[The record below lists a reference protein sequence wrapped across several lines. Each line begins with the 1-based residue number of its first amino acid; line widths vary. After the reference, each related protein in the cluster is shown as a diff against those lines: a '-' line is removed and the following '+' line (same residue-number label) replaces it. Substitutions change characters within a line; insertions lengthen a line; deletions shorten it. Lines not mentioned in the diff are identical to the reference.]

1 MSTISKKISRYG
13 FFIKFFII
21 LILSLLLLLKYG
33 IKINDFEFYGV
44 KLEQLYIKLDKKLI
58 VRAKQIK
65 LTSFKKDVAQKA
77 SDKQLLNLSQGVDYL
92 ETFFQEIS
100 LESVQ
105 IGDDFKIKILF
116 LDDIFFVDS
125 PYLNIDIKFQK
136 EQQNGVDR
144 FIVKNLSLKD
154 FNVSISGEGSANFD
168 KDDYKFDGN
177 FTSHELNGK
186 LSFALKDTL
195 LTYKAYDVNAGS
207 IKDFIAELDSRIH
220 LNSEV
225 KNWIYG
231 YIVADDYHLNEINGK
246 ADLKENDLFL
256 NELNATANAKNLL
269 VKFEKGLPAVNVAEA
284 NITLN
289 NSKLKFDLTAPVYKG
304 KKLDGSNVAIN
315 NIFDEKSAN
324 LELFIKT
331 NSIYDEAIN
340 EILRAYKINV
350 PVRQLSGKMDASLKI
365 LIKLDEKSLENFDEK
380 SVIAN
385 GDFKISDAV
394 LDIAG
399 SKFNAKS
406 ALVKLV
412 NTSTLNIDASGFGL
426 DFFRANAKA
435 DINLQKSTGE
445 IKGVI
450 ESFDLKEKNDE
461 ILAFKNEPFTALLDF
476 SKPSETTLSIEPF
489 GINLSFGDES
499 LITTKNS
506 NFIMQNS
513 PVLKQN
519 GVLGFEDVS
528 IKSKD
533 FVNLEI
539 LAKGLKFDLPFLDK
553 NGSKYES
560 DDVNILVQNGVVKV
574 NSASKKL
581 ALEIKEKGVGVNTQD
596 LNLVIL
602 DDNESSN
609 QTQSTPIELSAKNGD
624 IILQDLNKTL
634 PFTSFSAEKKGK
646 STSLNGLA
654 KQGRVGYFS
663 DEKSINLDATD
674 ISGEFI
680 NGLLGT
686 KSFEGGKFRL
696 KMLGES
702 TKEFKAEVR
711 FFGTYLKDYIFY
723 QRLLSFLNSVPSLL
737 SFKTP
742 DFNDKG
748 FTVKNGKILLTRKG
762 DVIEFL
768 AIEMIGTSADIGG
781 RGTIDL
787 KSKKIN
793 IDLELK
799 ILKDASG
806 IIDKIPLINQIIL
819 GKDRS
824 LSTVIAIRGTTEKP
838 EYSTQILQDA
848 LLSPLKIIRNVLQAP
863 FLIFE

>member
-1 MSTISKKISRYG
+1 MATISKKMSKYG

-21 LILSLLLLLKYG
+21 LILSFILLLKYG

-44 KLEQLYIKLDKKLI
+44 KLEQLYIKLDKKI
-58 VRAKQIK
+58 IARAKQIK
-65 LTSFKKDVAQKA
+65 LPNFKKESKQKS
-77 SDKQLLNLSQGVDYL
+77 SDERLLNLSKSVDFID
-92 ETFFQEIS
+92 TIFQEIS
-100 LESVQ
+100 LENVQ
-105 IGDDFKIKILF
+105 IGDDFKLKILF

-125 PYLNIDIKFQK
+125 PYLNVDIKFQN
-136 EQQNGVDR
+136 EQQDGIDLFSVR
-144 FIVKNLSLKD
+144 NLSFKD
-154 FNVSISGEGSANFD
+154 FNVSISGEGSADFD
-168 KDDYKFDGN
+168 KNDYKFEGN
-177 FTSHELNGK
+177 FTSHELHGK
-186 LSFALKDTL
+186 LNFALKDTF
-195 LTYKAYDVNAGS
+195 LTYKAYDVEAGS
-207 IKDFIAELDSRIH
+207 IKNFIDEFDRRIEL
-220 LNSEV
+220 NGEV

-231 YIVADDYHLNEINGK
+231 YIVADNYELKEINGK
-246 ADLKENDLFL
+246 ADLAKNDFYL
-256 NELNATANAKNLL
+256 NDLNATANTKNLL
-269 VKFEKGLPAVNVAEA
+269 VKFEKDLPAVNVGEA
-284 NITLN
+284 NITLK
-289 NSKLKFDLTAPVYKG
+289 NSKLKFDLISPIYKG
-304 KKLDGSNVAIN
+304 KKLDGSNVTIN

-331 NSIYDEAIN
+331 KSIYDEAIN
-340 EILRAYKINV
+340 EILKAYKIIV

-385 GDFKISDAV
+385 GEFKLSDAV
-394 LDIAG
+394 LEIAG
-399 SKFNAKS
+399 SKFNTKN

-412 NTSTLNIDASGFGL
+412 NTSVLNIDASGFGL

-489 GINLSFGDES
+489 GLNLSFGDES
-499 LITTKNS
+499 VIATKNS
-506 NFIMQNS
+506 EFIMQNS
-513 PVLKQN
+513 PLLKQN
-519 GVLGFEDVS
+519 GVLGFDDVS

-533 FVNLEI
+533 FINLEI
-539 LAKGLKFDLPFLDK
+539 LAKGLKFDMPFLDK
-553 NGSKYES
+553 NGSKYDS
-560 DDVNILVQNGVVKV
+560 DDFLITVSKAGVKV
-574 NSASKKL
+574 QSASKKL
-581 ALEIKEKGVGVNTQD
+581 SLNIAEKGIEAKSND
-596 LNLVIL
+596 LNLLVF
-602 DDNESSN
+602 DDNSTKE
-609 QTQSTPIELSAKNGD
+609 QSTPLELFAKNGD

-634 PFTSFSAEKKGK
+634 PFTNFSAEKNGK

-654 KQGRVGYFS
+654 QQGRVGYFN

-680 NGLLGT
+680 NDLFGI

-696 KMLGES
+696 KMLGENS
-702 TKEFKAEVR
+702 KNFKAEVR
-711 FFGTYLKDYIFY
+711 FFDTFLKDYIFY

-748 FTVKNGKILLTRKG
+748 FTVKNGKILLTRNG
-762 DVIEFL
+762 DMIEFL

-799 ILKDASG
+799 LLKDASS
-806 IIDKIPLINQIIL
+806 IIDKIPLVNQIIL

-824 LSTVIAIRGTTEKP
+824 LSTVIAIRGTTDKP

-848 LLSPLKIIRNVLQAP
+848 LLSPLKIIRNVIQAP

>member
-1 MSTISKKISRYG
+1 M
-13 FFIKFFII
+13 
-21 LILSLLLLLKYG
+21 LLKYG

-44 KLEQLYIKLDKKLI
+44 KLEQLYIKLDKKII

-65 LTSFKKDVAQKA
+65 LPKFKQNTEQKA

-92 ETFFQEIS
+92 DTFFQEIS

-105 IGDDFKIKILF
+105 IGDDFKIKVLF

-125 PYLNIDIKFQK
+125 PYLNIDIKFQN
-136 EQQNGVDR
+136 EQQNGIDR
-144 FIVKNLSLKD
+144 FIVRNLSLKD

-168 KDDYKFDGN
+168 NDDYKFDGN

-246 ADLKENDLFL
+246 ADLAKNDFYL
-256 NELNATANAKNLL
+256 NDLNATANAKNLL
-269 VKFEKGLPAVNVAEA
+269 VKFDKGLPAVNVAEA

-289 NSKLKFDLTAPVYKG
+289 NSTLKFDLTAPVYKG

-406 ALVKLV
+406 ALVKLI
-412 NTSTLNIDASGFGL
+412 NTANLSIDATGFGL
-426 DFFRANAKA
+426 DFFRANAVA
-435 DINLQKSTGE
+435 NIDLQKSSGE

-450 ESFDLKEKNDE
+450 ESFDLKEKSDE
-461 ILAFKNEPFTALLDF
+461 ILAFKNEPFSALLDF

-489 GINLSFGDES
+489 GLNLSFGDES
-499 LITTKNS
+499 VIATKNS
-506 NFIMQNS
+506 EFIMQNS
-513 PVLKQN
+513 PLLKQN
-519 GVLGFEDVS
+519 GVLGFDDVS

-533 FVNLEI
+533 FTNLEI
-539 LAKGLKFDLPFLDK
+539 LAKGLKFNLPFLDK

-560 DDVNILVQNGVVKV
+560 DDVNILVKNGAVKV
-574 NSASKKL
+574 ESASKKL
-581 ALEIKEKGVGVNTQD
+581 ALDIKEKGVSVKTQD
-596 LNLVIL
+596 LNLLVL
-602 DDNESSN
+602 DDNESSD
-609 QTQSTPIELSAKNGD
+609 QAQSTPIEIFAKNGD
-624 IILQDLNKTL
+624 IILKDLNKTL

-646 STSLNGLA
+646 SVSLNGLA
-654 KQGRVGYFS
+654 KQGRLGYFN

-680 NGLLGT
+680 NDLFGI

-696 KMLGES
+696 KLLGES

-723 QRLLSFLNSVPSLL
+723 QKLLSFLNSVPSLL

-748 FTVKNGKILLTRKG
+748 YTVKNGKILLTRKG
-762 DVIEFL
+762 DLIEFL

-787 KSKKIN
+787 NSKKIN

-824 LSTVIAIRGTTEKP
+824 LSTVISIRGTTEKP

>member
-1 MSTISKKISRYG
+1 M
-13 FFIKFFII
+13 
-21 LILSLLLLLKYG
+21 ILSLALLLKYG

-44 KLEQLYIKLDKKLI
+44 KLEQLYIKLDKKI
-58 VRAKQIK
+58 IARAKQIR
-65 LTSFKKDVAQKA
+65 LPNFKKESKQKS
-77 SDKQLLNLSQGVDYL
+77 SDERLLNLSKSVDFID
-92 ETFFQEIS
+92 TIFQEIS
-100 LESVQ
+100 LENVQ
-105 IGDDFKIKILF
+105 IGDDFKLKILF

-125 PYLNIDIKFQK
+125 PYLNVDIKFQN
-136 EQQNGVDR
+136 EQQDGIDLFSVR
-144 FIVKNLSLKD
+144 NLSFKD
-154 FNVSISGEGSANFD
+154 FNVSISGEGSADFD
-168 KDDYKFDGN
+168 KNDYKFEGN
-177 FTSHELNGK
+177 FTSHELHGK
-186 LSFALKDTL
+186 LNFALKDTF
-195 LTYKAYDVNAGS
+195 LTYKAYDVEAGS
-207 IKDFIAELDSRIH
+207 IKNFIDELDRRIE

-231 YIVADDYHLNEINGK
+231 YIVADDYELKEINGK
-246 ADLKENDLFL
+246 ADLAKNNFYLND
-256 NELNATANAKNLL
+256 LNATANTKNLL
-269 VKFEKGLPAVNVAEA
+269 VKFEKGLPAVNVGEA
-284 NITLN
+284 NITLK
-289 NSKLKFDLTAPVYKG
+289 NSKLKFDLISPIYKG
-304 KKLDGSNVAIN
+304 KKLDGSSVVIN

-331 NSIYDEAIN
+331 KSIYDEAIN
-340 EILRAYKINV
+340 EILKAYKIIV

-385 GDFKISDAV
+385 GEFKLSDAV
-394 LDIAG
+394 LEIAG
-399 SKFNAKS
+399 SKFNTKN
-406 ALVKLV
+406 ALVKLI
-412 NTSTLNIDASGFGL
+412 NTTNLSIDATGFGL
-426 DFFRANAKA
+426 EFFKANAKA

-461 ILAFKNEPFTALLDF
+461 ILAFKNEPFSAFLDF
-476 SKPSETTLSIEPF
+476 SKAGETLLKIEPF
-489 GINLSFGDES
+489 GLDMSFGSES
-499 LITTKNS
+499 KISTKNS
-506 NFIMQNS
+506 KFFIESS

-519 GVLGFEDVS
+519 GVRGFDELS

-533 FVNLEI
+533 FTDLEI
-539 LAKGLKFDLPFLDK
+539 FAKEVNFDLPFLDK
-553 NGSKYES
+553 NGSKYEN
-560 DDVNILVQNGVVKV
+560 DDLKILVSKAGVKV
-574 NSASKKL
+574 DSASKKL
-581 ALEIKEKGVGVNTQD
+581 SLDIKEKAINVKTKD
-596 LNLVIL
+596 LNLLVL
-602 DDNESSN
+602 DDNKTSE
-609 QTQSTPIELSAKNGD
+609 QSTPLELLAKNGD
-624 IILQDLNKTL
+624 IILRDLNKTL

-654 KQGRVGYFS
+654 QQGRVGYFN

-680 NGLLGT
+680 NDLFGI

-696 KMLGES
+696 KMLGENS
-702 TKEFKAEVR
+702 KNFKAEVR
-711 FFGTYLKDYIFY
+711 FFDTFLKDYIFY

-748 FTVKNGKILLTRKG
+748 FTVKNGKILLTRNG
-762 DVIEFL
+762 DMIEFL

-799 ILKDASG
+799 LLKDASS
-806 IIDKIPLINQIIL
+806 IIDKIPLVNQIIL

-824 LSTVIAIRGTTEKP
+824 LSTVIAIRGTTNKP

-848 LLSPLKIIRNVLQAP
+848 LLSPLKIIRNVIQAP

>member
-1 MSTISKKISRYG
+1 M
-13 FFIKFFII
+13 
-21 LILSLLLLLKYG
+21 ILSFILLLKYG

-44 KLEQLYIKLDKKLI
+44 KLEQLYIKLDKKI
-58 VRAKQIK
+58 IARAKQIR
-65 LTSFKKDVAQKA
+65 LPNFKKESKQK
-77 SDKQLLNLSQGVDYL
+77 SSNERLLNLSKSVDFID
-92 ETFFQEIS
+92 TIFQEIS
-100 LESVQ
+100 LENVQ
-105 IGDDFKIKILF
+105 IGDDFKLKILF

-125 PYLNIDIKFQK
+125 PYLNVDIKFQN
-136 EQQNGVDR
+136 EQQDGIDLFSVR
-144 FIVKNLSLKD
+144 NLSFKD
-154 FNVSISGEGSANFD
+154 FNVSISGEGSADFD
-168 KDDYKFDGN
+168 KNDYKFEGN
-177 FTSHELNGK
+177 FTSHELHGK
-186 LSFALKDTL
+186 LNFALKDTF
-195 LTYKAYDVNAGS
+195 LTYKAYDVEAGS
-207 IKDFIAELDSRIH
+207 IKNFIDELDRRIE

-231 YIVADDYHLNEINGK
+231 YIVADDYELKEINGK
-246 ADLKENDLFL
+246 ADLDKNNFYLND
-256 NELNATANAKNLL
+256 LNATANTKNLL
-269 VKFEKGLPAVNVAEA
+269 VKFEKGLPAVNVGEA
-284 NITLN
+284 NITLK
-289 NSKLKFDLTAPVYKG
+289 NSKLKFDLISPIYKG
-304 KKLDGSNVAIN
+304 KKLDGSSVVIN

-324 LELFIKT
+324 LELLIKT
-331 NSIYDEAIN
+331 KSIYDEAIN
-340 EILRAYKINV
+340 EILKAYKIIV

-385 GDFKISDAV
+385 GDFKISDAD

-412 NTSTLNIDASGFGL
+412 NTSALNIDASGFGL

-461 ILAFKNEPFTALLDF
+461 ILVFKNEPFNAFLDF
-476 SKPSETTLSIEPF
+476 SKADETLLKIEPF
-489 GINLSFGDES
+489 GLDMSFGSES
-499 LITTKNS
+499 KISTKNS
-506 NFIMQNS
+506 KFFIENS

-519 GVLGFEDVS
+519 GVRGFDELS

-533 FVNLEI
+533 FTDLEI
-539 LAKGLKFDLPFLDK
+539 FAKEANFDLPFLDK
-553 NGSKYES
+553 NGSKYEN
-560 DDVNILVQNGVVKV
+560 DDLKILVSKAGVKV
-574 NSASKKL
+574 DSASKKL
-581 ALEIKEKGVGVNTQD
+581 SLDIKEKAINVKTKD
-596 LNLVIL
+596 LNLLVL
-602 DDNESSN
+602 DDNKTSE
-609 QTQSTPIELSAKNGD
+609 QSTPLELLAKNGD
-624 IILQDLNKTL
+624 IILRDLNKTL
-634 PFTSFSAEKKGK
+634 PFASFSAEKKGK

-654 KQGRVGYFS
+654 QQGRVGYFN
-663 DEKSINLDATD
+663 DEKRINLDATD

-680 NGLLGT
+680 NDLFGI

-696 KMLGES
+696 KMLGENS
-702 TKEFKAEVR
+702 KNFKAEVR
-711 FFGTYLKDYIFY
+711 FFDTFLKDYIFY

-748 FTVKNGKILLTRKG
+748 FTVKNGKILLTRNG
-762 DVIEFL
+762 DMIEFL

-799 ILKDASG
+799 LLKDASS
-806 IIDKIPLINQIIL
+806 IIDKIPLVNQIIL

-824 LSTVIAIRGTTEKP
+824 LSTVIAIRGTTDKP

-848 LLSPLKIIRNVLQAP
+848 LLSPLKIIRNVIQAP

>member
-44 KLEQLYIKLDKKLI
+44 KLEQLYIKLDKKII

-65 LTSFKKDVAQKA
+65 LPKFKQNAEQKA

-92 ETFFQEIS
+92 DTFFQEIS
-100 LESVQ
+100 LESMQ
-105 IGDDFKIKILF
+105 IGDDFKIKVLF

-125 PYLNIDIKFQK
+125 PYLNIDIKFQN

-144 FIVKNLSLKD
+144 FIVRNLSFKD

-246 ADLKENDLFL
+246 ADLAKNDFYL
-256 NELNATANAKNLL
+256 NDLNATANAKNLL
-269 VKFEKGLPAVNVAEA
+269 VKFDKGLPAVNVAEA

-289 NSKLKFDLTAPVYKG
+289 NSTLKFDLIAPVYKG

-324 LELFIKT
+324 LKLFIKT

-412 NTSTLNIDASGFGL
+412 NTSALNIDASGFGL
-426 DFFRANAKA
+426 DFFRANAVA
-435 DINLQKSTGE
+435 NIDLQKSSGE

-476 SKPSETTLSIEPF
+476 SKPNETTLSIEPF

-499 LITTKNS
+499 VIATKNS
-506 NFIMQNS
+506 KFIMQNS
-513 PVLKQN
+513 PLLKQN

-533 FVNLEI
+533 FTNLEI
-539 LAKGLKFDLPFLDK
+539 LAKGLKFDMPFLDK
-553 NGSKYES
+553 NGSKYEN
-560 DDVNILVQNGVVKV
+560 DDFLIAVSKAGVKV
-574 NSASKKL
+574 QSASKKL
-581 ALEIKEKGVGVNTQD
+581 SLNIAEKGIEAKSND
-596 LNLVIL
+596 LNLLVL
-602 DDNESSN
+602 DDNNTKE
-609 QTQSTPIELSAKNGD
+609 QSTPLELFAKNGD

-646 STSLNGLA
+646 SVSLNGLA
-654 KQGRVGYFS
+654 KQGRLGYFN

-680 NGLLGT
+680 NDLFGI

-696 KMLGES
+696 KLLGES

-723 QRLLSFLNSVPSLL
+723 QKLLSFLNSVPSLL

-762 DVIEFL
+762 DLIEFL

>member
-44 KLEQLYIKLDKKLI
+44 KLEQLYIKLDKKII

-65 LTSFKKDVAQKA
+65 LPKFKQEPKQKA

-92 ETFFQEIS
+92 DTFFQEIS

-125 PYLNIDIKFQK
+125 PYLNIDIKFQN

-144 FIVKNLSLKD
+144 FIVRNLSLKD
-154 FNVSISGEGSANFD
+154 FNVSISGEGSTNFD

-195 LTYKAYDVNAGS
+195 LIYKAYDVNAGS

-246 ADLKENDLFL
+246 ADLAKNDFYL
-256 NELNATANAKNLL
+256 NDLNATANAKNLL
-269 VKFEKGLPAVNVAEA
+269 VKFDKGLPAVNVAEA

-289 NSKLKFDLTAPVYKG
+289 NSTLKFDLIAPVYKG

-340 EILRAYKINV
+340 EILRAYKIIV
-350 PVRQLSGKMDASLKI
+350 PVKQLSGKMDASLKI

-406 ALVKLV
+406 ALVKLI
-412 NTSTLNIDASGFGL
+412 NTTNLSVDATGFGL
-426 DFFRANAKA
+426 DFFRANAVA
-435 DINLQKSTGE
+435 NIDLQKSSGE

-450 ESFDLKEKNDE
+450 ESFDLKEKSDE

-489 GINLSFGDES
+489 GLNLSFGDES
-499 LITTKNS
+499 VIATKNS
-506 NFIMQNS
+506 EFIMQNS
-513 PVLKQN
+513 PLLKQN

-533 FVNLEI
+533 FTNLEI
-539 LAKGLKFDLPFLDK
+539 LAKGLKFDMPFLDK
-553 NGSKYES
+553 NGSKYEN
-560 DDVNILVQNGVVKV
+560 DDFLIAVSKAGVKV
-574 NSASKKL
+574 QSASKKL
-581 ALEIKEKGVGVNTQD
+581 SLNIAEKGIEAKSND
-596 LNLVIL
+596 LNLLVL
-602 DDNESSN
+602 DDNNTKE
-609 QTQSTPIELSAKNGD
+609 QSTPLELFAKNGD

-680 NGLLGT
+680 NDLFGI

-702 TKEFKAEVR
+702 SKNFKAEVR

-723 QRLLSFLNSVPSLL
+723 QKLLSFLNSVPSLL

-748 FTVKNGKILLTRKG
+748 FTIKNGKILLTRKG

-787 KSKKIN
+787 NSKKIN

>member
-1 MSTISKKISRYG
+1 MSKYG

-21 LILSLLLLLKYG
+21 LILSFILLLKYG

-58 VRAKQIK
+58 ARAKQIR
-65 LTSFKKDVAQKA
+65 LPNFKKESKQKS
-77 SDKQLLNLSQGVDYL
+77 SDERLLNLSKSVDFID
-92 ETFFQEIS
+92 TIFQEIS
-100 LESVQ
+100 LENVQ
-105 IGDDFKIKILF
+105 IGDDFKLKILF

-125 PYLNIDIKFQK
+125 PYLNVDIKFQN
-136 EQQNGVDR
+136 EQQDGIDLFSVR
-144 FIVKNLSLKD
+144 NLSFKD
-154 FNVSISGEGSANFD
+154 FNVSISGEGSADFD
-168 KDDYKFDGN
+168 KNDYKFDGN
-177 FTSHELNGK
+177 FTSHELHGK
-186 LSFALKDTL
+186 LNFALKDTF
-195 LTYKAYDVNAGS
+195 LTYKAYDVEAGS
-207 IKDFIAELDSRIH
+207 IKNFIDELDRRIE

-231 YIVADDYHLNEINGK
+231 YIVADDYELKEINGK
-246 ADLKENDLFL
+246 ADLAKNNFYLND
-256 NELNATANAKNLL
+256 LNATANTKNLL
-269 VKFEKGLPAVNVAEA
+269 VKFEKGLPAVNVGEA
-284 NITLN
+284 NITLK
-289 NSKLKFDLTAPVYKG
+289 NSKLKFDLISPIYKG
-304 KKLDGSNVAIN
+304 KKLDGSSVAIN

-331 NSIYDEAIN
+331 KSIYDETIN
-340 EILRAYKINV
+340 EILKAYKIIL

-385 GDFKISDAV
+385 GEFKLSDAV
-394 LDIAG
+394 LEIAG
-399 SKFNAKS
+399 SKFNTKN
-406 ALVKLV
+406 ALVKLI
-412 NTSTLNIDASGFGL
+412 NTTNLNIDATGFGL
-426 DFFRANAKA
+426 EFFKANAKA

-461 ILAFKNEPFTALLDF
+461 ILVFKNEPFSAFLDF
-476 SKPSETTLSIEPF
+476 SKAGETLLKIEPF
-489 GINLSFGDES
+489 GLDMSFGSES
-499 LITTKNS
+499 KITTKNS
-506 NFIMQNS
+506 KFFIESS

-519 GVLGFEDVS
+519 GVRGFDELS

-533 FVNLEI
+533 FTDLEI
-539 LAKGLKFDLPFLDK
+539 FAKEANFVLPFLDK
-553 NGSKYES
+553 NGSKYEN
-560 DDVNILVQNGVVKV
+560 DDLKILVSKAGVKV
-574 NSASKKL
+574 DSASKKL
-581 ALEIKEKGVGVNTQD
+581 SLDIKEKAINVKTKD
-596 LNLVIL
+596 LNLLVL
-602 DDNESSN
+602 DDNKTSE
-609 QTQSTPIELSAKNGD
+609 QSTPLELLAKNGD
-624 IILQDLNKTL
+624 IILRDLNKTL
-634 PFTSFSAEKKGK
+634 PFTSFSAEKNGK

-654 KQGRVGYFS
+654 QQGRVGYFN

-680 NGLLGT
+680 NDLFGI

-696 KMLGES
+696 KMLGENS
-702 TKEFKAEVR
+702 KNFKAEVR
-711 FFGTYLKDYIFY
+711 FFDTFLKDYIFY

-748 FTVKNGKILLTRKG
+748 FTVKNGKILLTRNG
-762 DVIEFL
+762 DMIEFL

-799 ILKDASG
+799 LLKDASS
-806 IIDKIPLINQIIL
+806 IIDKIPLVNQIIL

-824 LSTVIAIRGTTEKP
+824 LSTVIAIRGTTDKP

-848 LLSPLKIIRNVLQAP
+848 LLSPLKIIRNVIQAP

>member
-1 MSTISKKISRYG
+1 M
-13 FFIKFFII
+13 
-21 LILSLLLLLKYG
+21 ILSLALLLKYG

-44 KLEQLYIKLDKKLI
+44 KLEQLYIKLDKKI
-58 VRAKQIK
+58 IARAKQIR
-65 LTSFKKDVAQKA
+65 LPNFKKESKQKS
-77 SDKQLLNLSQGVDYL
+77 SDERLLNLSKSVDFID
-92 ETFFQEIS
+92 TIFQEIS
-100 LESVQ
+100 LENVQ
-105 IGDDFKIKILF
+105 IGDDFKLKILF

-125 PYLNIDIKFQK
+125 PYLNVDIKFQN
-136 EQQNGVDR
+136 EQQDGIDLFSVR
-144 FIVKNLSLKD
+144 NLSFKD
-154 FNVSISGEGSANFD
+154 FNVSISGEGSADFD
-168 KDDYKFDGN
+168 KNDYKFEGN
-177 FTSHELNGK
+177 FTSHELHGK
-186 LSFALKDTL
+186 LNFALKDTF
-195 LTYKAYDVNAGS
+195 LTYKAYDVEAGS
-207 IKDFIAELDSRIH
+207 IKNFIDELDRRIE

-231 YIVADDYHLNEINGK
+231 YIVADDYELKEINGK
-246 ADLKENDLFL
+246 ADLAKNNFYLND
-256 NELNATANAKNLL
+256 LNATANTKNLL
-269 VKFEKGLPAVNVAEA
+269 VKFEKGLPAVNVGEA
-284 NITLN
+284 NITLK
-289 NSKLKFDLTAPVYKG
+289 NSKLKFDLISPIYKG
-304 KKLDGSNVAIN
+304 KKLDGSSVVIN

-331 NSIYDEAIN
+331 KSIYDEAIN
-340 EILRAYKINV
+340 EILKAYKIIV

-385 GDFKISDAV
+385 GEFKLSDAV
-394 LDIAG
+394 LEIAG
-399 SKFNAKS
+399 SKFNTKN
-406 ALVKLV
+406 ALVKLI
-412 NTSTLNIDASGFGL
+412 NTTNLSIDATGFGL
-426 DFFRANAKA
+426 EFFKANAKA

-461 ILAFKNEPFTALLDF
+461 ILAFKNEPFSAFLDF
-476 SKPSETTLSIEPF
+476 SKAGETLLKIEPF
-489 GINLSFGDES
+489 GLDMSFGSES
-499 LITTKNS
+499 KISTKNS
-506 NFIMQNS
+506 KFFIESS

-519 GVLGFEDVS
+519 GVRGFDELS

-533 FVNLEI
+533 FTDLEI
-539 LAKGLKFDLPFLDK
+539 FAKEVNFDLPFLDK
-553 NGSKYES
+553 NGSKYEN
-560 DDVNILVQNGVVKV
+560 DDLKILVSKAGVKV
-574 NSASKKL
+574 DSASKKL
-581 ALEIKEKGVGVNTQD
+581 SLDIKEKAINVKTKD
-596 LNLVIL
+596 LNLLVL
-602 DDNESSN
+602 DDNKTSE
-609 QTQSTPIELSAKNGD
+609 QSTPLELLAKNGD
-624 IILQDLNKTL
+624 IILRDLNKTL

-654 KQGRVGYFS
+654 QQGRVGYFN

-680 NGLLGT
+680 NDLFGI

-696 KMLGES
+696 KMLGENS
-702 TKEFKAEVR
+702 KNFKAEVR
-711 FFGTYLKDYIFY
+711 FFDTFLKDYIFY

-742 DFNDKG
+742 DFNNKG
-748 FTVKNGKILLTRKG
+748 FTVKNGKILLTRNG
-762 DVIEFL
+762 DMIEFL

-799 ILKDASG
+799 LLKDASS
-806 IIDKIPLINQIIL
+806 IIDKIPLVNQIIL

-824 LSTVIAIRGTTEKP
+824 LSTVIAIRGTTNKP

-848 LLSPLKIIRNVLQAP
+848 LLSPLKIIRNVIQAP

>member
-1 MSTISKKISRYG
+1 M
-13 FFIKFFII
+13 
-21 LILSLLLLLKYG
+21 LLKYG

-44 KLEQLYIKLDKKLI
+44 KLEQLYIKLDKKII

-65 LTSFKKDVAQKA
+65 LPKFKQNTEQKA

-92 ETFFQEIS
+92 DTFFQEIS

-105 IGDDFKIKILF
+105 IGDDFNIKVLF

-125 PYLNIDIKFQK
+125 PYLNIDIKFQN

-144 FIVKNLSLKD
+144 FIVRNLSFKD

-207 IKDFIAELDSRIH
+207 IKDFIAELDSRIE

-231 YIVADDYHLNEINGK
+231 YIVADDYYLNEINGK
-246 ADLKENDLFL
+246 ADLAKNDFYL
-256 NELNATANAKNLL
+256 NDLNATANAKNLL
-269 VKFEKGLPAVNVAEA
+269 VKFDKDLPAVNVAEA

-412 NTSTLNIDASGFGL
+412 NTSALNIDASGFGL

>member
-1 MSTISKKISRYG
+1 M
-13 FFIKFFII
+13 
-21 LILSLLLLLKYG
+21 LLKYG

-44 KLEQLYIKLDKKLI
+44 KLEQLYIKLDKKI
-58 VRAKQIK
+58 IARAKQIK
-65 LTSFKKDVAQKA
+65 LPNFKKESKQKS
-77 SDKQLLNLSQGVDYL
+77 SDERLLNLSKSVDFID
-92 ETFFQEIS
+92 TIFQEIS
-100 LESVQ
+100 LENVQ
-105 IGDDFKIKILF
+105 IGDDFKLKILF

-125 PYLNIDIKFQK
+125 PYLNVDIKFQN
-136 EQQNGVDR
+136 EQQDGIDLFSVR
-144 FIVKNLSLKD
+144 NLSFKD

-168 KDDYKFDGN
+168 KNDYKFEGN
-177 FTSHELNGK
+177 FTSHELHGK
-186 LSFALKDTL
+186 LNFALKDTF
-195 LTYKAYDVNAGS
+195 LTYKAYDVEAGS
-207 IKDFIAELDSRIH
+207 IKNFIDELDRRIE

-231 YIVADDYHLNEINGK
+231 YIVADDYELKEINGK
-246 ADLKENDLFL
+246 ANLAKNDFYL
-256 NELNATANAKNLL
+256 NDLNATANTKNLL
-269 VKFEKGLPAVNVAEA
+269 VKFEKGLPAVNVGEA
-284 NITLN
+284 NITLK
-289 NSKLKFDLTAPVYKG
+289 NSKLKFDLISPIYKG
-304 KKLDGSNVAIN
+304 KKLDGSSVAIN

-324 LELFIKT
+324 LELLIKT
-331 NSIYDEAIN
+331 KSIYDEAIN
-340 EILRAYKINV
+340 EILKTYKIIV

-385 GDFKISDAV
+385 GEFKLSDAI
-394 LDIAG
+394 LEIAG

-406 ALVKLV
+406 ALVKLI
-412 NTSTLNIDASGFGL
+412 NTTNLSIDATGFGL
-426 DFFRANAKA
+426 DFFKANAKA

-461 ILAFKNEPFTALLDF
+461 ILAFKNEPFSAFLDF
-476 SKPSETTLSIEPF
+476 SKADETLLKLEPF
-489 GINLSFGDES
+489 GLDMSFGSES
-499 LITTKNS
+499 KIATKNS
-506 NFIMQNS
+506 KFFIENS

-519 GVLGFEDVS
+519 GVRGFDELS

-533 FVNLEI
+533 FTDLEI
-539 LAKGLKFDLPFLDK
+539 FAKEANFDLPFLDK
-553 NGSKYES
+553 NGSKYEN
-560 DDVNILVQNGVVKV
+560 DDLKILVSKAGVKV
-574 NSASKKL
+574 DSASKKL
-581 ALEIKEKGVGVNTQD
+581 SLDIKEKAINVKTKD
-596 LNLVIL
+596 LNLLVL
-602 DDNESSN
+602 DDNKTSE
-609 QTQSTPIELSAKNGD
+609 QSTPLELLAKNGD
-624 IILQDLNKTL
+624 IILRDLNKTL
-634 PFTSFSAEKKGK
+634 PFASFSAEKKGK

-654 KQGRVGYFS
+654 QQGRVGYFN

-680 NGLLGT
+680 NDLFGI

-696 KMLGES
+696 KLLGENS
-702 TKEFKAEVR
+702 KNFKAEVR
-711 FFGTYLKDYIFY
+711 FFDTFLKDYIFY

-748 FTVKNGKILLTRKG
+748 FTVKNGKILLTRNG
-762 DVIEFL
+762 DMIEFL

-799 ILKDASG
+799 LLKDASS
-806 IIDKIPLINQIIL
+806 IINKIPLVNQIIL

-824 LSTVIAIRGTTEKP
+824 LSTVIAIRGTTNKP

-848 LLSPLKIIRNVLQAP
+848 LLSPLKIIRNVIQAP

>member
-1 MSTISKKISRYG
+1 M
-13 FFIKFFII
+13 
-21 LILSLLLLLKYG
+21 LLKYG

-44 KLEQLYIKLDKKLI
+44 KLEQLYIKLDKKII

-65 LTSFKKDVAQKA
+65 LPKFKQNTEQKA

-92 ETFFQEIS
+92 DTFFQEIS

-125 PYLNIDIKFQK
+125 PYLNIDIKFQN
-136 EQQNGVDR
+136 EQQDGVDR
-144 FIVKNLSLKD
+144 FIVRNLSLKD

-207 IKDFIAELDSRIH
+207 IKDFITELDSRIH

-269 VKFEKGLPAVNVAEA
+269 VKFDKGLPAVNVAEA

-289 NSKLKFDLTAPVYKG
+289 NSTLKFDLTAPIYKG

-385 GDFKISDAV
+385 GEFKISDAV

-406 ALVKLV
+406 AIVKLI
-412 NTSTLNIDASGFGL
+412 NTANLSIDATDFGL

-461 ILAFKNEPFTALLDF
+461 ILAFKNEPFSALIDF
-476 SKPSETTLSIEPF
+476 SKPNETTLSIEPF
-489 GINLSFGDES
+489 GLNLSFGDES
-499 LITTKNS
+499 VIATKNS
-506 NFIMQNS
+506 EFIMQNS

-519 GVLGFEDVS
+519 GVLGFEYVS

-533 FVNLEI
+533 FTNLEI
-539 LAKGLKFDLPFLDK
+539 LAKGLKFDMPFLDK
-553 NGSKYES
+553 NGSKYDR
-560 DDVNILVQNGVVKV
+560 DDINILVQNGIVKV

-596 LNLVIL
+596 LNLVVL
-602 DDNESSN
+602 DDNESSK
-609 QTQSTPIELSAKNGD
+609 QTQSTPLELFAKNGD

-646 STSLNGLA
+646 SVSLNGLA

-696 KMLGES
+696 KMLGENS
-702 TKEFKAEVR
+702 KNFKAEVR

>member
-44 KLEQLYIKLDKKLI
+44 KLEQLYIKLDKKII

-65 LTSFKKDVAQKA
+65 LPSFKKDVAQKS
-77 SDKQLLNLSQGVDYL
+77 SDERLLNLSQGVDYL
-92 ETFFQEIS
+92 DTFFQEIS

-125 PYLNIDIKFQK
+125 PYLNIDIKFQN
-136 EQQNGVDR
+136 EQQDGIDH

-195 LTYKAYDVNAGS
+195 LTYKAYDVNASS

-246 ADLKENDLFL
+246 ADLKKNDLFL

-269 VKFEKGLPAVNVAEA
+269 VKFDKGLPAVNVAEA

-340 EILRAYKINV
+340 EILRGYKINV

-476 SKPSETTLSIEPF
+476 SKPDKTTLSIEPF

-499 LITTKNS
+499 VIATKNS

-513 PVLKQN
+513 PLLKQN
-519 GVLGFEDVS
+519 GVLGFDDVS

-539 LAKGLKFDLPFLDK
+539 LAKGLKFDMPFLDK
-553 NGSKYES
+553 NGSKYDR
-560 DDVNILVQNGVVKV
+560 DDFLITVSKAGVKV
-574 NSASKKL
+574 QSASKKL
-581 ALEIKEKGVGVNTQD
+581 SLNIAEKGIEAKSND
-596 LNLVIL
+596 LNLLVL
-602 DDNESSN
+602 DDNSTKE
-609 QTQSTPIELSAKNGD
+609 QSTPLELFAKNGD
-624 IILQDLNKTL
+624 IILKDLNKTL

-696 KMLGES
+696 KMLGENS
-702 TKEFKAEVR
+702 KNFKAEVR

>member
-65 LTSFKKDVAQKA
+65 LPKFKQNTEQKA

-246 ADLKENDLFL
+246 ADLKKNDLFL

-269 VKFEKGLPAVNVAEA
+269 VKFDKGLPAVNVAEA

-340 EILRAYKINV
+340 EILRAYKIIV

-412 NTSTLNIDASGFGL
+412 NTSVLNIDASGFGL

-499 LITTKNS
+499 MIATKNS

-533 FVNLEI
+533 FTNLEI
-539 LAKGLKFDLPFLDK
+539 LAKGLKFDMPFLDK
-553 NGSKYES
+553 NGSKYDS
-560 DDVNILVQNGVVKV
+560 DDFLITVSKAGVNVQ
-574 NSASKKL
+574 SASKKL
-581 ALEIKEKGVGVNTQD
+581 SLNITEKGIEAKSND
-596 LNLVIL
+596 LNLLVL
-602 DDNESSN
+602 DDNSTKE
-609 QTQSTPIELSAKNGD
+609 QSTPLELFAKNGD
-624 IILQDLNKTL
+624 IILKDLNKTL
-634 PFTSFSAEKKGK
+634 SFTSFSAEKKGK

-696 KMLGES
+696 KMLGENS
-702 TKEFKAEVR
+702 KNFKAEVR

-838 EYSTQILQDA
+838 EYSTQILRDA

>member
-21 LILSLLLLLKYG
+21 LILSIVLLLKYG

-65 LTSFKKDVAQKA
+65 LPSFKKDVAQKA

-125 PYLNIDIKFQK
+125 PYLNIDIKFQN
-136 EQQNGVDR
+136 EQQDGVDR
-144 FIVKNLSLKD
+144 FIVRNLSLKD

-231 YIVADDYHLNEINGK
+231 YIVADDYYLNEINGK
-246 ADLKENDLFL
+246 ADLAKNDFYL
-256 NELNATANAKNLL
+256 NDLNATANAKNLL
-269 VKFEKGLPAVNVAEA
+269 VKFDKSLPAVNVAEA

-289 NSKLKFDLTAPVYKG
+289 NSTLKFDLIAPVYKG

-399 SKFNAKS
+399 SKFNAKN
-406 ALVKLV
+406 ALIKLI
-412 NTSTLNIDASGFGL
+412 NTANLSVDATGFGL
-426 DFFRANAKA
+426 DFFRANAVA
-435 DINLQKSTGE
+435 NIDLQKSSGE

-450 ESFDLKEKNDE
+450 ESFDLKEKSDE
-461 ILAFKNEPFTALLDF
+461 ILAFKNEPFSALLDF

-499 LITTKNS
+499 VIATKNS
-506 NFIMQNS
+506 EFIMQNS
-513 PVLKQN
+513 PLLKQN
-519 GVLGFEDVS
+519 GVLGFDDMS

-533 FVNLEI
+533 FTNLEI
-539 LAKGLKFDLPFLDK
+539 LAKGLKFDMPFLDK
-553 NGSKYES
+553 NGSKYEN
-560 DDVNILVQNGVVKV
+560 DDFLIAVSKAGVKV
-574 NSASKKL
+574 QSASKKL
-581 ALEIKEKGVGVNTQD
+581 SLNIAEKGIEAKSND
-596 LNLVIL
+596 LNLLVL
-602 DDNESSN
+602 DDNNTKE
-609 QTQSTPIELSAKNGD
+609 QSTPLELFAKNGD

-646 STSLNGLA
+646 SVSLNGLA

-680 NGLLGT
+680 NDLFSI

-696 KMLGES
+696 KMLGENS
-702 TKEFKAEVR
+702 KNFKAEVR

-748 FTVKNGKILLTRKG
+748 FTVKNGKILLTKKG

>member
-1 MSTISKKISRYG
+1 M
-13 FFIKFFII
+13 
-21 LILSLLLLLKYG
+21 ILSLALLLKYG
-33 IKINDFEFYGV
+33 IKVNDFEFYGV
-44 KLEQLYIKLDKKLI
+44 KLEQLYIKLDKKII
-58 VRAKQIK
+58 VRAKQIRLPK
-65 LTSFKKDVAQKA
+65 FKKESEQKS
-77 SDKQLLNLSQGVDYL
+77 SDERLLNLSKSVDFID
-92 ETFFQEIS
+92 TIFQEIS
-100 LESVQ
+100 LENVE
-105 IGDDFKIKILF
+105 IGDNFKLKILF

-125 PYLNIDIKFQK
+125 PYLNVDIKFQN
-136 EQQNGVDR
+136 EQQNGVDLFSVR
-144 FIVKNLSLKD
+144 NLSFKD
-154 FNVSISGEGSANFD
+154 FNISISGEGSANFD
-168 KDDYKFDGN
+168 KNDYKFDGN

-186 LSFALKDTL
+186 LSFTLKDAF

-207 IKDFIAELDSRIH
+207 IKDFIDGLDKRIE

-225 KNWIYG
+225 KSWIYG
-231 YIVADDYHLNEINGK
+231 YIVANDYHLNEINGK
-246 ADLKENDLFL
+246 ANLAKNDFYL
-256 NELNATANAKNLL
+256 NDLNATANAKNLL
-269 VKFEKGLPAVNVAEA
+269 VKFEKGLPAVNVSEA
-284 NITLN
+284 NITLK
-289 NSKLKFDLTAPVYKG
+289 NSKLNFDLTAPIYKG
-304 KKLDGSNVAIN
+304 KKLDGSNVTIN

-324 LELFIKT
+324 LELLIKT
-331 NSIYDEAIN
+331 KSIYDEAIN
-340 EILRAYKINV
+340 DILKAYNIIV
-350 PVRQLSGKMDASLKI
+350 PVRQLSGKMDAGLKI

-385 GDFKISDAV
+385 GEFKISDAV
-394 LDIAG
+394 LEIAG

-406 ALVKLV
+406 ALVKLIDTT
-412 NTSTLNIDASGFGL
+412 NLNIDTTGFGL
-426 DFFRANAKA
+426 DFFKANAKA

-461 ILAFKNEPFTALLDF
+461 ILAFKNEPFTAFLDF
-476 SKPSETTLSIEPF
+476 GKDDKTLLKIEPF
-489 GINLSFGDES
+489 GLDMSFGDENVIS
-499 LITTKNS
+499 TKNS
-506 NFIMQNS
+506 EFIMQNS

-519 GVLGFEDVS
+519 GVLDFDEIS

-533 FVNLEI
+533 FVDLDI
-539 LAKGLKFDLPFLDK
+539 LAKEVKFDMPFLDK
-553 NGSKYES
+553 NGSKYEK
-560 DDVNILVQNGVVKV
+560 DDLKILVSKAGVKV
-574 NSASKKL
+574 DSASKKL
-581 ALEIKEKGVGVNTQD
+581 SLDIKEKAINVKTQD
-596 LNLVIL
+596 LDLLVL
-602 DDNESSN
+602 DGNETSE
-609 QTQSTPIELSAKNGD
+609 QSTPLELLAKNGD
-624 IILQDLNKTL
+624 IILKDLNKTL

-646 STSLNGLA
+646 SISLNGLA
-654 KQGRVGYFS
+654 KQGRLGYFN

-680 NGLLGT
+680 NDLFGI

-696 KMLGES
+696 KLLGEN
-702 TKEFKAEVR
+702 TKDFKAEVR

-723 QRLLSFLNSVPSLL
+723 QKLLSFLNSVPSLL

-748 FTVKNGKILLTRKG
+748 FTVKNGKILLTRNG
-762 DVIEFL
+762 DMIEFL

-799 ILKDASG
+799 LLKDASS
-806 IIDKIPLINQIIL
+806 IIDKIPLVNQIIL

-824 LSTVIAIRGTTEKP
+824 LSTIIAIRGTTEKP

>member
-65 LTSFKKDVAQKA
+65 LPKFKQNTEQKA

-246 ADLKENDLFL
+246 ADLKKNDLFL

-269 VKFEKGLPAVNVAEA
+269 VKFDKGLPAVNVAEA

-340 EILRAYKINV
+340 EILRAYKIIV

-412 NTSTLNIDASGFGL
+412 NTSVLNIDASGFGL

-461 ILAFKNEPFTALLDF
+461 ILAFKNEPFSAHLDF
-476 SKPSETTLSIEPF
+476 SKPSETTLDIEPF
-489 GINLSFGDES
+489 GLNLSFGDES
-499 LITTKNS
+499 LIATKNS

-519 GVLGFEDVS
+519 GVLGFGDVS

-539 LAKGLKFDLPFLDK
+539 LAKGLKFDMPFLDK
-553 NGSKYES
+553 NGSKYDN
-560 DDVNILVQNGVVKV
+560 DDFLITVSKAGVKV
-574 NSASKKL
+574 QSASKKL
-581 ALEIKEKGVGVNTQD
+581 SLNIAEKGIEAKSND
-596 LNLVIL
+596 LNLLVL
-602 DDNESSN
+602 DDNSTKE
-609 QTQSTPIELSAKNGD
+609 QSTPLELFAKNGD

-646 STSLNGLA
+646 SVSLNGLA

-702 TKEFKAEVR
+702 SKNFKAEVR

-762 DVIEFL
+762 DLIEFL

-838 EYSTQILQDA
+838 EYSTQILRDA

>member
-1 MSTISKKISRYG
+1 M
-13 FFIKFFII
+13 
-21 LILSLLLLLKYG
+21 LLKYG

-44 KLEQLYIKLDKKLI
+44 KLEQLYIKLDKKII

-65 LTSFKKDVAQKA
+65 LPSFKKDVAQKS
-77 SDKQLLNLSQGVDYL
+77 SDERLLNLSQGVDYL
-92 ETFFQEIS
+92 DTFFQEIS

-125 PYLNIDIKFQK
+125 PYLNIDIKFQN

-144 FIVKNLSLKD
+144 FIVRNLSFKD

-168 KDDYKFDGN
+168 NDDYKFDGN

-246 ADLKENDLFL
+246 ADLAKNDFYL
-256 NELNATANAKNLL
+256 NDLNATANAKNLL
-269 VKFEKGLPAVNVAEA
+269 VKFDKGLPAVNVAEA

-350 PVRQLSGKMDASLKI
+350 PVRQLSGKMDAGLKI

-412 NTSTLNIDASGFGL
+412 NTSVLNIDASGFGL

-476 SKPSETTLSIEPF
+476 SKPSKTTLSIEPF
-489 GINLSFGDES
+489 GLNLSFGDES
-499 LITTKNS
+499 VIATKNS
-506 NFIMQNS
+506 EFIMQNS

-533 FVNLEI
+533 FINLEI
-539 LAKGLKFDLPFLDK
+539 LAKGLKFDMPFLDK
-553 NGSKYES
+553 NGSKYDS
-560 DDVNILVQNGVVKV
+560 DDFLITVSKAGVKV
-574 NSASKKL
+574 QSASKKL
-581 ALEIKEKGVGVNTQD
+581 SLNIAEKGIEAKSNN
-596 LNLVIL
+596 LNLLVL
-602 DDNESSN
+602 DDNNTKE
-609 QTQSTPIELSAKNGD
+609 QGTPLELFAKNGD
-624 IILQDLNKTL
+624 IILKDLNKTL

-696 KMLGES
+696 KMLGENS
-702 TKEFKAEVR
+702 KNFKAEVR

>member
-1 MSTISKKISRYG
+1 MMSTISKKISRYG

-65 LTSFKKDVAQKA
+65 LPKFKQNAEQKA
-77 SDKQLLNLSQGVDYL
+77 SDKQLLNLSQSVDYL
-92 ETFFQEIS
+92 DTFFQEIS
-100 LESVQ
+100 IESVQ

-125 PYLNIDIKFQK
+125 PYLNIDIKFQN
-136 EQQNGVDR
+136 EQQDGIDR
-144 FIVKNLSLKD
+144 FIVRNLSLKD

-186 LSFALKDTL
+186 LSFALKDTF

-256 NELNATANAKNLL
+256 NDLNATANAKNLL
-269 VKFEKGLPAVNVAEA
+269 VKFDKGLPAVNVAEA

-412 NTSTLNIDASGFGL
+412 NTSALNIDASGFGL

-461 ILAFKNEPFTALLDF
+461 ILAFKNEPFSALLDF
-476 SKPSETTLSIEPF
+476 SKPNETTLSIEPF

-499 LITTKNS
+499 VIATKNS
-506 NFIMQNS
+506 EFIMQNS
-513 PVLKQN
+513 PLLKQN
-519 GVLGFEDVS
+519 GVLGFDDVS

-533 FVNLEI
+533 FTNLEI
-539 LAKGLKFDLPFLDK
+539 LAKGLKFDMPFLDK
-553 NGSKYES
+553 NGSKYDS
-560 DDVNILVQNGVVKV
+560 DDFLITVSKAGVKV
-574 NSASKKL
+574 QSASKKL
-581 ALEIKEKGVGVNTQD
+581 ALSIAEKGIEAKSND
-596 LNLVIL
+596 LNLLVL
-602 DDNESSN
+602 DDNSTKE
-609 QTQSTPIELSAKNGD
+609 QSTPLELFAKNGD

-634 PFTSFSAEKKGK
+634 PFTSFSAEKKGE

-680 NGLLGT
+680 NDLFGL

-696 KMLGES
+696 KLLGENS
-702 TKEFKAEVR
+702 KNFKAEVR

-806 IIDKIPLINQIIL
+806 IINKIPLINQIIL

-838 EYSTQILQDA
+838 EYSTQILRDA

>member
-21 LILSLLLLLKYG
+21 LILSLVLLLKYG

-44 KLEQLYIKLDKKLI
+44 KLEQLYIKLDKKII

-65 LTSFKKDVAQKA
+65 LPSFKKDVAQKS
-77 SDKQLLNLSQGVDYL
+77 SDERLLNLSQGVDYL
-92 ETFFQEIS
+92 DTFFQEIS

-125 PYLNIDIKFQK
+125 PYLNIDIKFQNK
-136 EQQNGVDR
+136 QKDGIDH
-144 FIVKNLSLKD
+144 FIVKNLSFKD

-246 ADLKENDLFL
+246 ADLKKNDLFL

-269 VKFEKGLPAVNVAEA
+269 VKFDKGLPAVNVAEA

-350 PVRQLSGKMDASLKI
+350 PVRQLSGKMDAGLKI

-412 NTSTLNIDASGFGL
+412 NTSALNIDASGFGL

-435 DINLQKSTGE
+435 NINLQKSTGE

-450 ESFDLKEKNDE
+450 ESFDLKEKSDK
-461 ILAFKNEPFTALLDF
+461 ILALKNEPFSALLDF
-476 SKPSETTLSIEPF
+476 NKPNETTLSIEPF

-499 LITTKNS
+499 TIATKNS

-519 GVLGFEDVS
+519 GVLGFDDVS

-539 LAKGLKFDLPFLDK
+539 LAKGLKFDMPFLDK
-553 NGSKYES
+553 NGSKYDR
-560 DDVNILVQNGVVKV
+560 DDFLITVSRAGVKV
-574 NSASKKL
+574 QSASKKL
-581 ALEIKEKGVGVNTQD
+581 SLNIAEKGIEAKSND
-596 LNLVIL
+596 LNLLVL
-602 DDNESSN
+602 DDNSTKE
-609 QTQSTPIELSAKNGD
+609 QSTPLELFAKNGD
-624 IILQDLNKTL
+624 IILKDLNKTL

-696 KMLGES
+696 KMLGENS
-702 TKEFKAEVR
+702 KNFKAEVR

>member
-1 MSTISKKISRYG
+1 
-13 FFIKFFII
+13 
-21 LILSLLLLLKYG
+21 LLLKYG

-44 KLEQLYIKLDKKLI
+44 KLEQLYIKLDKKII

-65 LTSFKKDVAQKA
+65 LPSFKKDVAQKS
-77 SDKQLLNLSQGVDYL
+77 SDERLLNLSQGVDYL
-92 ETFFQEIS
+92 DTFFQEIS

-125 PYLNIDIKFQK
+125 PYLNIDIKFQN
-136 EQQNGVDR
+136 EQQNGVDH
-144 FIVKNLSLKD
+144 FIVRNLSLKD

-246 ADLKENDLFL
+246 ADLKKNDLFL

-269 VKFEKGLPAVNVAEA
+269 VKFDKGLPAVNVAEA

-340 EILRAYKINV
+340 DILRVYKIIV
-350 PVRQLSGKMDASLKI
+350 PVKQLSGKMDAGLKI

-385 GDFKISDAV
+385 GEFKISDAV

-412 NTSTLNIDASGFGL
+412 NTSVLNIDASGFGL

-450 ESFDLKEKNDE
+450 ESFDLKEKSDE

-476 SKPSETTLSIEPF
+476 SKPNETTLSIEPF
-489 GINLSFGDES
+489 GLNLRFGDES
-499 LITTKNS
+499 VIATKNS
-506 NFIMQNS
+506 EFIMQNS
-513 PVLKQN
+513 PLLKQN

-533 FVNLEI
+533 FTNLEI
-539 LAKGLKFDLPFLDK
+539 LAKGLKFDMPFLDK

-560 DDVNILVQNGVVKV
+560 DDVNILVKNGAVKV
-574 NSASKKL
+574 ESASKKL
-581 ALEIKEKGVGVNTQD
+581 ALDIKEKGVSVKTQD
-596 LNLVIL
+596 LNLIVL

-609 QTQSTPIELSAKNGD
+609 QTQSTPLELFAKNGD

-680 NGLLGT
+680 NDLFGL

-696 KMLGES
+696 KMLGENS
-702 TKEFKAEVR
+702 KNFKAEVR
-711 FFGTYLKDYIFY
+711 FFGTHLKDYIFY

-806 IIDKIPLINQIIL
+806 IINKIPLINQIIL

>member
-1 MSTISKKISRYG
+1 M
-13 FFIKFFII
+13 
-21 LILSLLLLLKYG
+21 ILSFILLLKYG

-44 KLEQLYIKLDKKLI
+44 KLEQLYIKLDKKI
-58 VRAKQIK
+58 IARAKQIK
-65 LTSFKKDVAQKA
+65 LPNFKKESKQKS
-77 SDKQLLNLSQGVDYL
+77 SDERLLNLSKSVDFID
-92 ETFFQEIS
+92 TIFQEIS
-100 LESVQ
+100 LENVQ
-105 IGDDFKIKILF
+105 IGDDFKLKILF

-125 PYLNIDIKFQK
+125 PYLNVDIKFQN
-136 EQQNGVDR
+136 EQQDGIDLFSVR
-144 FIVKNLSLKD
+144 NLSFKD
-154 FNVSISGEGSANFD
+154 FNVSISGEGSADFD
-168 KDDYKFDGN
+168 KNDYKFEGN
-177 FTSHELNGK
+177 FTSHELHGK
-186 LSFALKDTL
+186 LNFALKDTF
-195 LTYKAYDVNAGS
+195 LTYKAYDVEAGS
-207 IKDFIAELDSRIH
+207 IKNFIDELDRRIE

-231 YIVADDYHLNEINGK
+231 YIVADDYELKEINGK
-246 ADLKENDLFL
+246 ADLAKNNFYLND
-256 NELNATANAKNLL
+256 LNATANTKNLL
-269 VKFEKGLPAVNVAEA
+269 VKFEKGLPAVNVGEA
-284 NITLN
+284 NITLK
-289 NSKLKFDLTAPVYKG
+289 NSKLKFDLISPIYKG
-304 KKLDGSNVAIN
+304 KKLDGSNVTIN

-331 NSIYDEAIN
+331 KSIYDEAIN
-340 EILRAYKINV
+340 EILKAYKIIV

-385 GDFKISDAV
+385 GEFKLSDAV
-394 LDIAG
+394 LEIAG
-399 SKFNAKS
+399 SKFNTKN
-406 ALVKLV
+406 ALVKLI
-412 NTSTLNIDASGFGL
+412 NTTNLSIDATGFGL
-426 DFFRANAKA
+426 EFFKANAKA

-461 ILAFKNEPFTALLDF
+461 ILTFKNEPFSAFLDF
-476 SKPSETTLSIEPF
+476 SKAGETLLKIEPF
-489 GINLSFGDES
+489 RLDMSFGSES
-499 LITTKNS
+499 KIATKNS
-506 NFIMQNS
+506 KFFIENS

-519 GVLGFEDVS
+519 GVRGFDELS

-533 FVNLEI
+533 FTDLEI
-539 LAKGLKFDLPFLDK
+539 FAKEANFDLPFLDK
-553 NGSKYES
+553 NGSKYEN
-560 DDVNILVQNGVVKV
+560 DDLKILVSKAGVKID
-574 NSASKKL
+574 SASKKL
-581 ALEIKEKGVGVNTQD
+581 SLDIKEKAINVKTKD
-596 LNLVIL
+596 LNLLVL
-602 DDNESSN
+602 DDNKTSE
-609 QTQSTPIELSAKNGD
+609 QITPLELLAKNGD
-624 IILQDLNKTL
+624 IILRDLNKTL
-634 PFTSFSAEKKGK
+634 PFASFSAEKKGK

-654 KQGRVGYFS
+654 QQGRVGYFN

-680 NGLLGT
+680 NDLFGI

-696 KMLGES
+696 KLLGENS
-702 TKEFKAEVR
+702 KNFKAEVR
-711 FFGTYLKDYIFY
+711 FFDTFLKDYIFY

-748 FTVKNGKILLTRKG
+748 FTVKNGKILLTRNG
-762 DVIEFL
+762 DMIEFL

-799 ILKDASG
+799 LLKDASS
-806 IIDKIPLINQIIL
+806 IIDKIPLVNQIIL

-824 LSTVIAIRGTTEKP
+824 LSTVIAIRGTTDKP

-848 LLSPLKIIRNVLQAP
+848 LLSPLKIIRNVIQAP